1 MQSANGTR
9 RRRRR
14 YIIDPRFQWKF
25 GLWLMADVFVVCLA
39 MGMLLLL
46 IQNAY
51 SRSLLLEAQAIDWG
65 RMALMLIVFALGF
78 AVVAAGAF
86 GLWSVMLTHRLCGP
100 LHIIGVRL
108 AELAEG
114 RFPEWRPL
122 RKKDE
127 CKELY
132 KQLWATI
139 DSLKTSKQ
147 ADFDALTEILST
159 ARAAKQDDEA
169 GRKRALDDIT
179 ARVSGMRT
187 SAAEALGIECND
199 PPPASKPKQD
209 SVATPVALC
218 GECRGGPSN

>member
-1 MQSANGTR
+1 MQSATGTR

-46 IQNAY
+46 VQNAY
-51 SRSLLLEAQAIDWG
+51 SRSLLLEAQAIDWS
-65 RMALMLIVFALGF
+65 RMALLLIVFAVGF

-132 KQLWATI
+132 KQLWATV
-139 DSLKTSKQ
+139 DSLKARKQ
-147 ADFDALTEILST
+147 ADFDALTEILSAVHS
-159 ARAAKQDDEA
+159 ARPDDEV
-169 GRKRALDDIT
+169 GRKRAFDEIA
-179 ARVSGMRT
+179 ARVSAMRA
-187 SAAEALGIECND
+187 SAAEALGIECD
-199 PPPASKPKQD
+199 TPPPAPKPKQEP
-209 SVATPVALC
+209 VATPVALC
-218 GECRGGPSN
+218 GERRGGSST